1 MLIFSDP
8 SSSEKESF
16 FIDFI
21 DFIESHISFVESFIV
36 KSSVLVYNIYVK
48 IRKIKQIKTE
58 EEIL

>member
-36 KSSVLVYNIYVK
+36 KSSVSMYNIYVK
-48 IRKIKQIKTE
+48 KRKSSKNDERKE
-58 EEIL
+58 FL